1 MANGIPDTIE
11 PINPTIR
18 ERVRQGIFDLLSR
31 DNQDQLTRQRNLRR
45 AESLAGVLDFIPG
58 YGESADISDAR
69 QAFGDQRYGSGLL
82 SLGTAALG
90 AVPVVGDAAAGAVR
104 KGVRAYHGS
113 PYTFDRF
120 DLSKIGTGE
129 GAQAYGHGLYFADN
143 ENVAR
148 EYRDQ
153 LSDPY
158 IAQKKLEKAGGN
170 IDQAIT
176 NAQEWIKKYR
186 EGGADSYADAVEDE
200 LRMLE
205 NFKNTGEWAKGS
217 MYEVNLNV
225 DPQGLLDWDKPLSEQ
240 PNVVRA
246 LRNISDTPYE
256 ESSMFRQ
263 LQDRGFAPEQ
273 IENYRQAYND
283 RVSLVKDSLQDF
295 ELGTTRGDT
304 VVRLLER
311 LGAENNAEASR
322 MLREQGI
329 LGIRYLDGMSRGA
342 GEGSSNYVIFDDNLI
357 ELMRRYGIAL
367 PTGLLGYGMVRGQNN
382 EAQ

>member
-1 MANGIPDTIE
+1 MRGQDAGQEFGADWIAQDA
-11 PINPTIR
+11 INVHG
-18 ERVRQGIFDLLSR
+18 ENAVEHL
-31 DNQDQLTRQRNLRR
+31 N
-45 AESLAGVLDFIPG
+45 GVLR
-58 YGESADISDAR
+58 AR
-69 QAFGDQRYGSGLL
+69 SKSKNPAQELANEE
-82 SLGTAALG
+82 
-90 AVPVVGDAAAGAVR
+90 VR
-104 KGVRAYHGS
+104 KAIS
-113 PYTFDRF
+113 
-120 DLSKIGTGE
+120 LIEE
-129 GAQAYGHGLYFADN
+129 GK
-143 ENVAR
+143 VAR
-148 EYRDQ
+148 NSRLY
-153 LSDPY
+153 
-158 IAQKKLEKAGGN
+158 N
-170 IDQAIT
+170 
-176 NAQEWIKKYR
+176 
-186 EGGADSYADAVEDE
+186 
-200 LRMLE
+200 
-205 NFKNTGEWAKGS
+205 
-217 MYEVNLNV
+217 VNLNV
-225 DPQGLLDWDKPLSEQ
+225 DPDTLLDWDKPLSQQ

-295 ELGTTRGDT
+295 ELGATRGDT

-329 LGIRYLDGMSRGA
+329 PGIRYLDGMSRGA